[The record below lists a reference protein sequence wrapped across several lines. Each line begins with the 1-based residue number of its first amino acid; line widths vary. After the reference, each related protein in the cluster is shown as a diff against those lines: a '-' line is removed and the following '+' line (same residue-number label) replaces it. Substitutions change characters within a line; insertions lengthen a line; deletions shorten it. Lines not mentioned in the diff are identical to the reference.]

1 MKIRDEL
8 RQKDEEFKKI
18 KAAQSQTDQ
27 TISTLLGEIERAD
40 VRRQQ
45 LRQTCEQMR
54 GDIESL
60 TARHADAVNLL
71 QQKQTLLNT
80 YTAELSRLD
89 SQLATYQQELGTEL
103 QSQLDEDDQ
112 EQIRVFTEDIERCK
126 RTLMRLASELGELE
140 AKKNEVEADLNSNL
154 RKRLNSLQEARDER
168 DVVQLE
174 TLLASKR
181 AELASVVA
189 AVDTN
194 KGRMEELEATLT
206 QHNKKMQ
213 QLSSEYDDLRAKER
227 ERMSSELSTEK
238 TMEQILNK
246 RSMLIQKREENTR
259 KIRELG
265 SLPSEAFSKYQKTSL
280 KQLYRLL
287 ADCNR
292 DLKKFSHVN
301 KKALDQYVSFSQ
313 QRDDLLARKKEQDA
327 ADEKIQELVAV
338 LDGQKDEAIQRT
350 FKQVAKNFEDVFK
363 ELVPEGAASLV
374 MQLRRGDQAEEDEPE
389 TARQSGG
396 RIEQYVGVGIKVSF
410 TGKKPTHLVQ
420 QLSGGQKTVVAL
432 ALIFAIQR
440 CDPAPF
446 YLFDEIDQA
455 LDATH
460 RTAVAEMIHK
470 MSQGAQFITTTFRPE
485 LVQQGDKFY
494 GVTYGNKVSH
504 INCVTKEE
512 ALLFIETEA
521 HKSS

>member
-1 MKIRDEL
+1 M
-8 RQKDEEFKKI
+8 
-18 KAAQSQTDQ
+18 
-27 TISTLLGEIERAD
+27 
-40 VRRQQ
+40 
-45 LRQTCEQMR
+45 
-54 GDIESL
+54 
-60 TARHADAVNLL
+60 
-71 QQKQTLLNT
+71 
-80 YTAELSRLD
+80 
-89 SQLATYQQELGTEL
+89 
-103 QSQLDEDDQ
+103 
-112 EQIRVFTEDIERCK
+112 
-126 RTLMRLASELGELE
+126 
-140 AKKNEVEADLNSNL
+140 
-154 RKRLNSLQEARDER
+154 
-168 DVVQLE
+168 
-174 TLLASKR
+174 
-181 AELASVVA
+181 VA